1 MIALPA
7 YPSLYQINTRV
18 FFLFPGSAWE
28 CTGARRCLV
37 LTQAGRACL
46 EGVPGQSPGMRT
58 AFFLFPGSAWE
69 HTVPRL
75 CLAFFHRRNHL

>member
-1 MIALPA
+1 MMASPA

-37 LTQAGRACL
+37 LTPQAEPAGQ
-46 EGVPGQSPGMRT
+46 GVPGQSPGTRT

-69 HTVPRL
+69 HTVPRR